1 MNNII
6 FIAAYVLIGLYII
19 YKLFWKKD
27 AMRDEYE
34 KLYNTILNSDKYKVK
49 GQYDKEN

>member
-1 MNNII
+1 MEKTI
-6 FIAAYVLIGLYII
+6 FVAVYALIGLYII